1 MFILMIGGNRDF
13 ANKLYNAFTQYL
25 SLGYTY
31 HDIKTEILTSFYNHK
46 DFRWNMFTYRK
57 RGDECLINKL
67 KPNERYYHKELKL
80 VSKPPIVN
88 RDIDRG
94 TLVSRI
100 PEYFLEPVASYTIQE
115 FVRYFY
121 NIMPLNPQ
129 EWNIGKTTGIIKY
142 KMDQYGVDRLLFMTD
157 IAASDY
163 KANGTLFNLGEW
175 DEYAN
180 KADAYLEE
188 MKYSISDNTQYYSLK
203 KRNIFN
209 E

>member
-1 MFILMIGGNRDF
+1 
-13 ANKLYNAFTQYL
+13 
-25 SLGYTY
+25 
-31 HDIKTEILTSFYNHK
+31 
-46 DFRWNMFTYRK
+46 
-57 RGDECLINKL
+57 
-67 KPNERYYHKELKL
+67 
-80 VSKPPIVN
+80 
-88 RDIDRG
+88 
-94 TLVSRI
+94 
-100 PEYFLEPVASYTIQE
+100 
-115 FVRYFY
+115 
-121 NIMPLNPQ
+121 
-129 EWNIGKTTGIIKY
+129 
-142 KMDQYGVDRLLFMTD
+142 MDQYGVDRLLFMTD